1 MHPCH
6 RPSFAF
12 LRHPLSV
19 VVCLALLAGCSTS
32 PLQFPEPLLAKSEKA
47 KATEGVALVS
57 DDGKKAPASLAVPK
71 TEFSGTPTSPRSIVG
86 GVVDRMDKVILDDK
100 KADISL
106 NVEDVQLAA
115 FINEVFGNIL
125 GLPFEIES
133 ALKEKT
139 DRVTVR
145 LEQPQTAQMV
155 YEVARQV
162 LVNYGVE
169 ILHQGDIYRFQI
181 KQVGLSPD
189 EPPILISGEARPSVP
204 IAYRPV
210 FQFVALHSV
219 DPKDV
224 IPWLNSAYEK
234 SGLSVMADGARSGLM
249 LKDMSSIVNQATEAV
264 RLLDQP
270 FMRGRHSLRIDPAFV
285 SAADMASQLKT
296 VIAAQGYSVGIGEA
310 VGSIMLVPLE
320 SSNGLIVFAND
331 GQLLDLVREW
341 AQQVDRAPMAVA
353 AGIGEEKEG
362 LFFYEARNTRVTE
375 LAKSLRA
382 LVSGF
387 AGEGAYGITSG
398 LQSSASKRSGGGRR
412 AGDDGAAPAVAPLL
426 QAAGAAALV
435 GGDGANG
442 LLGGLAAGISGS
454 GTIVEDENRNA
465 ILFRGA
471 ARTWQQMQGLLRE
484 MDKPARQ
491 VLIEVTVASVSLSD
505 TQELG
510 VEWEMLNGSFNSATS
525 TGSKGSAGKGGF
537 NYVINTAGG
546 NTAAIQ
552 AMADNQR
559 VRVLAT
565 PRILVK
571 SGEQANINV
580 GRDIPI
586 PTAQVNDDSTTA
598 GSTNLRNEIAY
609 RSTGT
614 ILNVAPVVY
623 SDSRVDLTVSQ
634 ELSDSGGSSG
644 GGGKASGGGISA
656 PEISRTSLETSL
668 TLKSGGSVLMG
679 GLIRDNITDSNAG
692 VPLLKDIPGIGF
704 LFGRQKAVKTR
715 EEVIMLIQ
723 PYVLESDADAR
734 EVTEKLRG
742 MLSKTLACS
751 DRPGACRME

>member
-12 LRHPLSV
+12 LRHPLSI
-19 VVCLALLAGCSTS
+19 VVCLALLEGCSTS
-32 PLQFPEPLLAKSEKA
+32 SLQFPEPLLAKSERA
-47 KATEGVALVS
+47 KATEGVALMS
-57 DDGKKAPASLAVPK
+57 DDGKKAPASMAVPK
-71 TEFSGTPTSPRSIVG
+71 TEFSGTPTSPRLIVG
-86 GVVDRMDKVILDDK
+86 GVVDRMDKAILDDK

-249 LKDMSSIVNQATEAV
+249 LKGMSSIVSQATEAV

-285 SAADMASQLKT
+285 SAADMAAQLKT
-296 VIAAQGYSVGIGEA
+296 LIAAQGYSVGIGEA
-310 VGSIMLVPLE
+310 VGSIMLVPLD

-398 LQSSASKRSGGGRR
+398 LQSSASKRSGSGRR

-442 LLGGLAAGISGS
+442 FLGGLAAGISGS

-510 VEWEMLNGSFNSATS
+510 MEWEMLNGSFNSATS
-525 TGSKGSAGKGGF
+525 TRSKGSAGKGGF

-644 GGGKASGGGISA
+644 GGKASGGGISA

-734 EVTEKLRG
+734 EVTEKLRA
-742 MLSKTLACS
+742 MLSQTLACS

>member
-12 LRHPLSV
+12 LRHPLSI

-86 GVVDRMDKVILDDK
+86 GVVDRMDKAILDDK

-249 LKDMSSIVNQATEAV
+249 LKGMSSIVNQATEAV

-285 SAADMASQLKT
+285 SAADMASQLKS

-398 LQSSASKRSGGGRR
+398 LQSSASKRSGGG
-412 AGDDGAAPAVAPLL
+412 
-426 QAAGAAALV
+426 
-435 GGDGANG
+435 
-442 LLGGLAAGISGS
+442 
-454 GTIVEDENRNA
+454 
-465 ILFRGA
+465 
-471 ARTWQQMQGLLRE
+471 
-484 MDKPARQ
+484 
-491 VLIEVTVASVSLSD
+491 
-505 TQELG
+505 
-510 VEWEMLNGSFNSATS
+510 
-525 TGSKGSAGKGGF
+525 
-537 NYVINTAGG
+537 
-546 NTAAIQ
+546 
-552 AMADNQR
+552 
-559 VRVLAT
+559 
-565 PRILVK
+565 
-571 SGEQANINV
+571 
-580 GRDIPI
+580 
-586 PTAQVNDDSTTA
+586 
-598 GSTNLRNEIAY
+598 
-609 RSTGT
+609 
-614 ILNVAPVVY
+614 
-623 SDSRVDLTVSQ
+623 
-634 ELSDSGGSSG
+634 
-644 GGGKASGGGISA
+644 SA
-656 PEISRTSLETSL
+656 PETMVRHRRWLPCCKPQVPPRWWGAMVL
-668 TLKSGGSVLMG
+668 TVCSV
-679 GLIRDNITDSNAG
+679 AW
-692 VPLLKDIPGIGF
+692 
-704 LFGRQKAVKTR
+704 
-715 EEVIMLIQ
+715 
-723 PYVLESDADAR
+723 
-734 EVTEKLRG
+734 
-742 MLSKTLACS
+742 
-751 DRPGACRME
+751 RPVSAAAAP

>member
-12 LRHPLSV
+12 LRHPLSI

-86 GVVDRMDKVILDDK
+86 GVVDRMDKAILDDK

-249 LKDMSSIVNQATEAV
+249 LKGMSSIVNQATEAV

-285 SAADMASQLKT
+285 SAADMASQLKS

-320 SSNGLIVFAND
+320 SSMASSSSPTMANFST
-331 GQLLDLVREW
+331 W
-341 AQQVDRAPMAVA
+341 CA
-353 AGIGEEKEG
+353 
-362 LFFYEARNTRVTE
+362 
-375 LAKSLRA
+375 
-382 LVSGF
+382 SG
-387 AGEGAYGITSG
+387 
-398 LQSSASKRSGGGRR
+398 RS
-412 AGDDGAAPAVAPLL
+412 
-426 QAAGAAALV
+426 
-435 GGDGANG
+435 
-442 LLGGLAAGISGS
+442 
-454 GTIVEDENRNA
+454 
-465 ILFRGA
+465 
-471 ARTWQQMQGLLRE
+471 
-484 MDKPARQ
+484 
-491 VLIEVTVASVSLSD
+491 
-505 TQELG
+505 
-510 VEWEMLNGSFNSATS
+510 
-525 TGSKGSAGKGGF
+525 
-537 NYVINTAGG
+537 
-546 NTAAIQ
+546 
-552 AMADNQR
+552 
-559 VRVLAT
+559 
-565 PRILVK
+565 
-571 SGEQANINV
+571 
-580 GRDIPI
+580 
-586 PTAQVNDDSTTA
+586 
-598 GSTNLRNEIAY
+598 
-609 RSTGT
+609 RSTGLRWRLPQVSARRRKDCSST
-614 ILNVAPVVY
+614 KLAIPVSPNWPSRCGHWYRGSPGRVPTGSPPDCKAALPSDLAVA
-623 SDSRVDLTVSQ
+623 
-634 ELSDSGGSSG
+634 G
-644 GGGKASGGGISA
+644 A
-656 PEISRTSLETSL
+656 PETMVRHRRWLPCC
-668 TLKSGGSVLMG
+668 KPQ
-679 GLIRDNITDSNAG
+679 
-692 VPLLKDIPGIGF
+692 VPPRWW
-704 LFGRQKAVKTR
+704 GRR
-715 EEVIMLIQ
+715 
-723 PYVLESDADAR
+723 
-734 EVTEKLRG
+734 
-742 MLSKTLACS
+742 C
-751 DRPGACRME
+751 

>member
-1 MHPCH
+1 
-6 RPSFAF
+6 
-12 LRHPLSV
+12 
-19 VVCLALLAGCSTS
+19 GCSTS

-86 GVVDRMDKVILDDK
+86 GVVDRMDKAILDDK

-224 IPWLNSAYEK
+224 IPWLSSAYEK

-249 LKDMSSIVNQATEAV
+249 LKGMSSIVNQATEAV

-285 SAADMASQLKT
+285 STADMASQLKT

-320 SSNGLIVFAND
+320 SSNGLIV
-331 GQLLDLVREW
+331 
-341 AQQVDRAPMAVA
+341 
-353 AGIGEEKEG
+353 
-362 LFFYEARNTRVTE
+362 
-375 LAKSLRA
+375 
-382 LVSGF
+382 
-387 AGEGAYGITSG
+387 
-398 LQSSASKRSGGGRR
+398 
-412 AGDDGAAPAVAPLL
+412 
-426 QAAGAAALV
+426 
-435 GGDGANG
+435 
-442 LLGGLAAGISGS
+442 
-454 GTIVEDENRNA
+454 
-465 ILFRGA
+465 
-471 ARTWQQMQGLLRE
+471 
-484 MDKPARQ
+484 
-491 VLIEVTVASVSLSD
+491 
-505 TQELG
+505 
-510 VEWEMLNGSFNSATS
+510 
-525 TGSKGSAGKGGF
+525 
-537 NYVINTAGG
+537 
-546 NTAAIQ
+546 
-552 AMADNQR
+552 
-559 VRVLAT
+559 
-565 PRILVK
+565 
-571 SGEQANINV
+571 
-580 GRDIPI
+580 
-586 PTAQVNDDSTTA
+586 
-598 GSTNLRNEIAY
+598 
-609 RSTGT
+609 
-614 ILNVAPVVY
+614 
-623 SDSRVDLTVSQ
+623 
-634 ELSDSGGSSG
+634 
-644 GGGKASGGGISA
+644 
-656 PEISRTSLETSL
+656 
-668 TLKSGGSVLMG
+668 
-679 GLIRDNITDSNAG
+679 
-692 VPLLKDIPGIGF
+692 
-704 LFGRQKAVKTR
+704 
-715 EEVIMLIQ
+715 
-723 PYVLESDADAR
+723 
-734 EVTEKLRG
+734 
-742 MLSKTLACS
+742 
-751 DRPGACRME
+751 

>member
-1 MHPCH
+1 M
-6 RPSFAF
+6 
-12 LRHPLSV
+12 
-19 VVCLALLAGCSTS
+19 
-32 PLQFPEPLLAKSEKA
+32 
-47 KATEGVALVS
+47 S

-86 GVVDRMDKVILDDK
+86 GVVDRMDKAILDDK

-249 LKDMSSIVNQATEAV
+249 LKGMSSIVNQATEAV

-285 SAADMASQLKT
+285 SAADMASQLKS

-331 GQLLDLVREW
+331 GQLRLGARVG
-341 AQQVDRAPMAVA
+341 A
-353 AGIGEEKEG
+353 AGRQGSDGGCRRYRRGEG
-362 LFFYEARNTRVTE
+362 RAVLHEARNTRVTE

-412 AGDDGAAPAVAPLL
+412 AGEDGAAPAVAPLL

-435 GGDGANG
+435 GA
-442 LLGGLAAGISGS
+442 
-454 GTIVEDENRNA
+454 
-465 ILFRGA
+465 
-471 ARTWQQMQGLLRE
+471 
-484 MDKPARQ
+484 
-491 VLIEVTVASVSLSD
+491 TV
-505 TQELG
+505 
-510 VEWEMLNGSFNSATS
+510 
-525 TGSKGSAGKGGF
+525 
-537 NYVINTAGG
+537 
-546 NTAAIQ
+546 
-552 AMADNQR
+552 
-559 VRVLAT
+559 
-565 PRILVK
+565 
-571 SGEQANINV
+571 
-580 GRDIPI
+580 
-586 PTAQVNDDSTTA
+586 
-598 GSTNLRNEIAY
+598 
-609 RSTGT
+609 
-614 ILNVAPVVY
+614 
-623 SDSRVDLTVSQ
+623 LTVCSV
-634 ELSDSGGSSG
+634 
-644 GGGKASGGGISA
+644 AWRPVSA
-656 PEISRTSLETSL
+656 AAAP
-668 TLKSGGSVLMG
+668 
-679 GLIRDNITDSNAG
+679 
-692 VPLLKDIPGIGF
+692 
-704 LFGRQKAVKTR
+704 
-715 EEVIMLIQ
+715 
-723 PYVLESDADAR
+723 
-734 EVTEKLRG
+734 
-742 MLSKTLACS
+742 
-751 DRPGACRME
+751 